1 MLSLWL
7 SAVNFGFANGYWDTS
22 KKKIHLAISS
32 MQIDREKALLGTSF
46 RRVNMSFFLLAA
58 IVLTSSCASMAPI
71 ENSDSSFY
79 VPAKGDQKAACEPLD
94 RPVGLQDSLDSI
106 PSPLTLFS
114 PGDRL
119 NVWIEDGEEFNG
131 DYVVEADGAIHLP
144 YTPAVAAAG
153 KSRHEVERI
162 LASFLVDEGLFRKDL
177 LKLAVR
183 AVQLGPIDV
192 EVRGAVFNPGRV
204 LVNQISADDKQDA
217 VLDRF
222 GDTPMERRVSSALR
236 SAGGVRP
243 DADLTQ
249 VRLVRSGVAF
259 TLDIRGILSGSP
271 SNDPFLAAGDQ
282 LELPSKDCFEAEL
295 VQPSSVTPDGIRVF
309 MSNLTVPGRGNAPS
323 AVGKFAQSMPY
334 GSRLLHAAVSANCVG
349 GSLAS
354 NARRHIVLISENRR
368 DGTTEVVQYPIEA
381 LVRDGDRDQF
391 NPYLMPDDAVA
402 CYDSAVTDVR
412 EVASTVLSILAPYGV
427 ARLAAGEI

>member
-7 SAVNFGFANGYWDTS
+7 SAVNSSFSNRYLVAS
-22 KKKIHLAISS
+22 KKKIQPAIRS
-32 MQIDREKALLGTSF
+32 MRFDQGTVLQASSF
-46 RRVNMSFFLLAA
+46 RRVNIRLFLFAA
-58 IVLTSSCASMAPI
+58 IVLTSSCASLAPI
-71 ENSDSSFY
+71 ENLDSSFY
-79 VPAKGDQKAACEPLD
+79 APAKGDQKAACEPLD
-94 RPVGLQDSLDSI
+94 RPAGLQDSLDST
-106 PSPLTLFS
+106 PSSLTLFS

-119 NVWIEDGEEFNG
+119 NIWIEDGEEFNG

-162 LASFLVDEGLFRKDL
+162 LASSLVDEGLFRGDL
-177 LKLAVR
+177 LKLVVR
-183 AVQLGPIDV
+183 VVQLGPVEV

-204 LVNQISADDKQDA
+204 LVNQIPADDKQDA
-217 VLDRF
+217 VLERF
-222 GDTPMERRVSSALR
+222 GDAPMERRVSSALR

-249 VRLVRSGVAF
+249 LRLVRSGVAF
-259 TLDIRGILSGSP
+259 KLDMRGILSGSP

-282 LELPSKDCFEAEL
+282 LEVPSKGCFEAEL
-295 VQPSSVTPDGIRVF
+295 VRPSSITPDGIRVF
-309 MSNLTVPGRGNAPS
+309 MSNLTVPSRGNAPS

-354 NARRHIVLISENRR
+354 NARRHIVLISQNRR

-381 LVRDGDRDQF
+381 MVRDGDRDQF